1 MCGSV
6 DRSDDVLRMVH
17 VVGHPFAGGDV
28 ADDFAD
34 ASPLIDG
41 AGVVGFKAVTVAQ
54 ECRPCAIKLRV
65 LRTRLIAD
73 AVRT

>member
-1 MCGSV
+1 M

-17 VVGHPFAGGDV
+17 VVGHPFARGDV

-41 AGVVGFKAVTVAQ
+41 AGVVGFKAMAVT
-54 ECRPCAIKLRV
+54 
-65 LRTRLIAD
+65 
-73 AVRT
+73 